1 MNGSTQVSVVALSW
15 LAMWAW
21 LYVIPNGADRAGSA
35 AAADNDNSVAIE
47 LKEYTDLPNPFET
60 IYTDEVAS
68 DPDPTP
74 KPQPAPAKTA
84 DERAAAN
91 KLKAD
96 YHKPESIALA
106 AELDRVNREI
116 DKLKEVPKVAPL
128 PIITAKAVK
137 TAPKPNATHEQAE
150 LAAAQTKLTKA
161 QQRYQLAQAGLATTP
176 IPEMEAAIA
185 ADNRA
190 DRLGGALRVRQADLG
205 MRLVDLDKTT
215 GERILA
221 PIVAAPILPAVAQQ
235 SKKIQTEFANA
246 QRELETA
253 QAGLTAVIEKHQ
265 QARLAWQTAEL
276 DRQDRSHRAEL
287 DRLKQTEF
295 ANLQSHDRQYQLA
308 QLNLKKIQ
316 LESQIKDL
324 AVAATPFDGT
334 VQQVK
339 MVAKEGNMVRYEV
352 GIMYAQA
359 TVQPRSEAIAFPRWQ
374 EDRGGQ

>member
-1 MNGSTQVSVVALSW
+1 MNVNTQVSVVALSW

-21 LYVIPNGADRAGSA
+21 LYIVPSGTDRAGSA
-35 AAADNDNSVAIE
+35 AAADNDNVLTE
-47 LKEYTDLPNPFET
+47 LKAYTDLPDPFEIEDT
-60 IYTDEVAS
+60 AAIAT
-68 DPDPTP
+68 TP
-74 KPQPAPAKTA
+74 KPQPAPAPAKTA
-84 DERAAAN
+84 DDRAAAN

-96 YHKPESIALA
+96 YHKPESIALQ

-116 DKLKEVPKVAPL
+116 AKLKEVPKVAPL

-190 DRLGGALRVRQADLG
+190 DRQ
-205 MRLVDLDKTT
+205 VDLDLAT

-221 PIVAAPILPAVAQQ
+221 PIVIAPALPAVVRQPDR
-235 SKKIQTEFANA
+235 SKNIQTEFANA

-253 QAGLTAVIEKHQ
+253 QAELTAVIEKHQ

-287 DRLKQTEF
+287 DRIKQTEF

-324 AVAATPFDGT
+324 ESAVTPFDGT

-339 MVAKEGNMVRYEV
+339 MVAKAGNMVRYEV
-352 GIMYAQA
+352 GILYAQA